1 MRSFLRPFAVLT
13 FLVHSFLVGGASRAD
28 VIIGNLPGND
38 GVQFVFD
45 SASAL
50 SVGFTVGSNAI
61 TLTSVDFRLETQGTS
76 GNATL
81 EIRNDIGGTPAS
93 TGFHAFDSEFV
104 SNGSVSTYS
113 FSSAANPLLAAN
125 TTYWLTLGTP
135 LTFAGGNALRVSA
148 NDPSVSPA
156 GAHAVFFGLRTGDPD
171 DQTTIPS
178 IPPFSVP
185 SFQINGTV
193 SSVAVPEPPLVYW
206 LLAGSFSMWICRK
219 SNLLKSLPRLR
230 F

>member
-1 MRSFLRPFAVLT
+1 MRSFLRPFAVLA
-13 FLVHSFLVGGASRAD
+13 FMVHSFLIGGASRAD
-28 VIIGNLPGND
+28 VIVGNLPGNN
-38 GVQFVFD
+38 GVHFVFD

-50 SVGFTVGSNAI
+50 SVGFTVGSNPI
-61 TLTSVDFRLETQGTS
+61 TLTSVDFRLEVQGAS

-81 EIRNDIGGTPAS
+81 EIRNDIGGTPES
-93 TGFHAFDSEFV
+93 TGFHGFDSEFV
-104 SNGSVSTYS
+104 TVGPVSTYS
-113 FSSAANPLLAAN
+113 FSSAVSPLLAAN

-135 LTFAGGNALRVSA
+135 LTFTSGSALRVSA
-148 NDPSVSPA
+148 NDPSISPT

-171 DQTTIPS
+171 DQSTIPS

-193 SSVAVPEPPLVYW
+193 SSVAVPEPPLFYW
-206 LLAGSFSMWICRK
+206 LLAGSSAMWICRRSYLIK
-219 SNLLKSLPRLR
+219 LLPRLR

>member
-1 MRSFLRPFAVLT
+1 MRSFLRPFAALA
-13 FLVHSFLVGGASRAD
+13 FMVHSFLVVGASQAD

-50 SVGFTVGSNAI
+50 SVGFTVGASPI

-81 EIRNDIGGTPAS
+81 EIRNDNSGNPET
-93 TGFHAFDSEFV
+93 TGFFFFNSQLVNTGAV
-104 SNGSVSTYS
+104 SQYS
-113 FSSAANPLLAAN
+113 FTSAVAPFLAAN

-135 LTFAGGNALRVSA
+135 LNLPNALRVSA
-148 NDPSVSPA
+148 SDPSVLPT

-171 DQTTIPS
+171 AQTMIPS

-193 SSVAVPEPPLVYW
+193 SSVAVPEPPLFYW
-206 LLAGSFSMWICRK
+206 LLAGSFSVWICRK
-219 SNLLKSLPRLR
+219 SNFLKSLPRLR